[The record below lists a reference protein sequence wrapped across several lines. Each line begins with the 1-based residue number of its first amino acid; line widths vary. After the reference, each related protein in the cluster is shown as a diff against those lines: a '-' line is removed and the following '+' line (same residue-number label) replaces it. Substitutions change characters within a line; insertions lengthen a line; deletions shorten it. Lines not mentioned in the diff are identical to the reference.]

1 MPFIVDMFQQVCWSM
16 RVDCVL
22 IVGASVQSGKSG
34 YSLLYCINRGTH
46 QTREESNLQNSL
58 CFKPLG
64 QKDNNASSNGQL
76 VLEIQV
82 SFLQQS
88 TDAAQ
93 IAGPKDSEIER
104 LYQHDQINDIKSLK
118 L

>member
-1 MPFIVDMFQQVCWSM
+1 M
-16 RVDCVL
+16 
-22 IVGASVQSGKSG
+22 AS
-34 YSLLYCINRGTH
+34 LANHYCINRGKHTCSG
-46 QTREESNLQNSL
+46 QSYRTREESNLQNSL

-64 QKDNNASSNGQL
+64 QKDNNASSSGQL
-76 VLEIQV
+76 VLEMQG
-82 SFLQQS
+82 SFLEQS

-104 LYQHDQINDIKSLK
+104 LYQHYQINDIKSLK